1 MAVVNLPRIMRGR
14 EPERV
19 ATDDQRLM
27 RVIIIQEALAGLT
40 LEEAAFVLE
49 TVQRNM
55 DLNDQLRRITE
66 RGDE

>member
-1 MAVVNLPRIMRGR
+1 MRGR

>member
-1 MAVVNLPRIMRGR
+1 MRGR

-55 DLNDQLRRITE
+55 DLNDQLRRIAE